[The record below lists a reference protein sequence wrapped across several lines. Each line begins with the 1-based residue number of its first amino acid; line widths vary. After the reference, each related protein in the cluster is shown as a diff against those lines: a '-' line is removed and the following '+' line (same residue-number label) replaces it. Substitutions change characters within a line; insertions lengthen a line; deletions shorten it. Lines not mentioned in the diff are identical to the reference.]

1 MVFDASLRKDLGRSF
16 GATLVVILVIVI
28 TSFLVRALNQAAG
41 GDIAPQDVALLLGY
55 AGLQHLATLLS
66 LSLFVA
72 VVGTLT
78 RLYRDSEMVIWRSS
92 GLSLRRFLAPLLHS
106 ALPVLTAI
114 AALSLLVWPWANGQV
129 SELRERYQRR
139 SDLARVAP
147 GQFQASPDGRRVFF
161 VEGGE
166 DNRPDALARNV
177 FVLERK
183 DGQEVL
189 TTARRGH
196 LETLPEGRFVVL
208 EQGQRHQL
216 NLQTGE
222 RQVAAFER
230 YRVLAGDSPLAPHAE
245 PPLKARST
253 LALLQ
258 APPLPRVQAELVWRL
273 GLPLAAVNLVLLGV
287 GLAGGNPRRGGS
299 WHLLSA
305 LLAFVVYYNL
315 LIATQNA
322 VAGGR
327 LGAGAA
333 LLGLHGGVF
342 LAALLLLRWRD
353 QGLPRLGWRRRSA
366 LIS

>member
-41 GDIAPQDVALLLGY
+41 GDIAPQDVLLLLGY

-92 GLSLRRFLAPLLHS
+92 GLSLWRFLGPLLKS
-106 ALPVLTAI
+106 ALPVLVAV

-147 GQFQASPDGRRVFF
+147 GQFQASTDGRRVFF
-161 VEGGE
+161 IDGGE
-166 DNRPDALARNV
+166 DSTLDTLARNV

-183 DGQEVL
+183 EGVEVL
-189 TTARRGH
+189 TTASRGH
-196 LETLPEGRFVVL
+196 LENLPEGRFVVL

-216 NLQTGE
+216 DLRTGE
-222 RQVAAFER
+222 RQTAAFER
-230 YRVLAGDSPLAPHAE
+230 YRVLAGESPLAPQAE

-258 APPLPRVQAELVWRL
+258 SPPLPRVQAELLWRIS
-273 GLPLAAVNLVLLGV
+273 LPLAAFNLVLLGT
-287 GLAGGNPRRGGS
+287 GLAAGNPRRGGS
-299 WHLLSA
+299 GHLVVALLS
-305 LLAFVVYYNL
+305 FVVYYNL
-315 LIATQNA
+315 LVAAQNA

-333 LLGLHGGVF
+333 LLGLHGTVL
-342 LAALLLLRWRD
+342 LASLWLIHARGGGRLR
-353 QGLPRLGWRRRSA
+353 LRRRRGSA
-366 LIS
+366 LA